1 MQGKKHT
8 RNQNACDTCRNRRVK
23 CRFTD
28 GEVCDGCRFLGVPCT
43 SDRPRRK
50 RGPPNRHS
58 HLQSNTSLPA
68 GTSHFAASDSGTP
81 SLSQSPLQSPEPA
94 ILSLLAPESLIHSVL
109 DDWFDH
115 IHPLAPILHRR
126 QFLSRLNNGDASN
139 PVFCGVVISVLC
151 ATCATLRRKSFE
163 EYYPITLERCINLIE
178 TYNLLPV
185 DGPYSLDWC
194 AAKYNLSCAAMV
206 HSDMSNP
213 WNHRVLNEAVT
224 GTRYLLNYR
233 LDQISI
239 LEKELLKR
247 LYCLLEITMM
257 YVPNYLLKPNLTSK
271 KPRHL
276 RTTRTRPSRHRQQ
289 YRQPAQPIHRQRVR
303 PIPRHK
309 HASLPL

>member
-1 MQGKKHT
+1 MRGSSSPLRCQFVKMQSKKHI

-23 CRFTD
+23 CRFAD
-28 GEVCDGCRFLGVPCT
+28 GEVVCDGCRFLGVPCT

-50 RGPPNRHS
+50 RGPPNRHA
-58 HLQSNTSLPA
+58 HFQANTSLPSDT
-68 GTSHFAASDSGTP
+68 GHGAASDAGTP
-81 SLSQSPLQSPEPA
+81 SLSIESPVQSPEPG
-94 ILSLLAPESLIHSVL
+94 ILSLLAPESLIYSVV
-109 DDWFDH
+109 DDWFEH

-126 QFLSRLNNGDASN
+126 QFLSRLRNGDTSN
-139 PVFCGVVISVLC
+139 PVFCGLVISVLC

-224 GTRYLLNYR
+224 GTRYLLEYKLN
-233 LDQISI
+233 QIS
-239 LEKELLKR
+239 LLAKELLKR
-247 LYCLLEITMM
+247 LSCLLEITMM
-257 YVPNYLLKPNLTSK
+257 YVPRNFFNPF
-271 KPRHL
+271 
-276 RTTRTRPSRHRQQ
+276 
-289 YRQPAQPIHRQRVR
+289 
-303 PIPRHK
+303 
-309 HASLPL
+309 